1 MEQMGFNSTVIVL
14 WIITGVALL
23 VSFIADRRKTRAS
36 LIKGLK
42 MLWGVLPLLL
52 GVLALVS
59 LVLAAVT
66 PEMLQQVLS
75 GSGPLPFF
83 AALGIGSITLMP
95 GFIAYPLAG
104 VLQKLGA
111 STPVLAAFITS
122 LMMVGVLTLPV
133 EARFFG
139 WRVSLLRNGLALV
152 GAFLV
157 AVGMAWVLP

>member
-1 MEQMGFNSTVIVL
+1 MTVL
-14 WIITGVALL
+14 WIITAGALL
-23 VSFIADRRKTRAS
+23 ASLVADRRKTRAS
-36 LIKGLK
+36 LIKGLR
-42 MLWGVLPLLL
+42 MFWGILPLLV

-66 PEMLQQVLS
+66 PEMLQHLLS

-83 AALGIGSITLMP
+83 TALGIGSIALMP

-104 VLQKLGA
+104 LLRQNGA

-152 GAFLV
+152 GAVLI
-157 AVGMAWVLP
+157 AAGMAWVLP

>member
-1 MEQMGFNSTVIVL
+1 VIAL

-23 VSFIADRRKTRAS
+23 ASCAADRRKTRAS
-36 LIKGLK
+36 LLKGLR
-42 MLWGVLPLLL
+42 MFGGILPMLL
-52 GVLALVS
+52 GVLVLVS

-75 GSGPLPFF
+75 GTGPIPFF
-83 AALGIGSITLMP
+83 TALGIGSIALMP

-104 VLQKLGA
+104 LLRQHGA

-139 WRVSLLRNGLALV
+139 WRVSLLRNALAFI
-152 GAFLV
+152 GAVLV
-157 AVGMAWVLP
+157 AAGMAGVLP